1 MKVEGRS
8 IRIGDINVPQPV
20 QQEIR
25 VFVDAIRNGTT
36 PPITGADGR
45 AAVEIALAA
54 YQSVESGKPVSLP
67 L

>member
-1 MKVEGRS
+1 M
-8 IRIGDINVPQPV
+8 PPPV

-25 VFVDAIRNGTT
+25 VFVDSIRNGTE
-36 PPITGADGR
+36 PPITGVDGR

-54 YQSVESGKPVSLP
+54 YQSVETGQPVSLP